1 MVDVAVSQMTSARW
15 DLVDDVAMARALG
28 FDAVA
33 LWRPKVSDMGAA
45 AAGRLLA
52 TSGIRASSLQWVG
65 GFTGGDGRS
74 FAESV
79 DDALEA
85 LAMAEAVAAPV
96 LVVHGGCRAGHTRS
110 HAQRLLTQALE
121 ILAPEAA
128 RADVTLAVKP
138 MHPTDT
144 GGCGFLAD
152 LADAVAFVE
161 RIDDPA
167 VRLAL
172 DLWHFADDPALVSQ
186 LGTLVGRLAAVTAV
200 VQVADRCGP
209 PVAGADRLPIGLG
222 ELPLEAA
229 VADLVAA
236 GYAGPVECD
245 PVGEM
250 VELLGYDGV
259 WRETRLVADAWGA
272 RRMAEGVA
280 LPRSAARPGSD
291 HFRAAGAGIRKS
303 HASSHSGSAG

>member
-1 MVDVAVSQMTSARW
+1 MVDVAVSQMTSVRW
-15 DLVDDVAMARALG
+15 DLADDVAVAKALG
-28 FDAVA
+28 FDAIA
-33 LWRPKVSDMGAA
+33 LWRPKVSDMGSA

-52 TSGIRASSLQWVG
+52 TSGMRASSLQWIG

-85 LAMAEAVAAPV
+85 LVMAETVSAPV

-121 ILAPEAA
+121 VLAPEAA
-128 RADVTLAVKP
+128 RAEVTLAVKP
-138 MHPTDT
+138 MHQTDARS
-144 GGCGFLAD
+144 CGFLAD

-161 RIDDPA
+161 RFDDPA

-172 DLWHFADDPALVSQ
+172 DLWHGGDDPALGA
-186 LGTLVGRLAAVTAV
+186 LLTRLAAITAV

-209 PVAGADRLPIGLG
+209 PVVGGDRLPTGQG
-222 ELPLEAA
+222 TLPLTT
-229 VADLVAA
+229 VVSDLLNA
-236 GYAGPVECD
+236 GYSGPVEID

-250 VELLGYDGV
+250 VEVLGYEGV
-259 WRETRLVADAWGA
+259 WRDAKVMADAWSSRPFA
-272 RRMAEGVA
+272 ASA
-280 LPRSAARPGSD
+280 IPARSAGRAGPD
-291 HFRAAGAGIRKS
+291 HFRAAGTGIRKS

>member
-15 DLVDDVAMARALG
+15 DLVDDVAAARSHG

-33 LWRPKVSDMGAA
+33 LWRPKVSDMGGPAA
-45 AAGRLLA
+45 ARLLA
-52 TSGIRASSLQWVG
+52 TAGVRASSLQWVG

-74 FAESV
+74 FDESV
-79 DDALEA
+79 EDALEA
-85 LAMAEAVAAPV
+85 LALAESVTAPV

-121 ILAPEAA
+121 RLAPVAA

-138 MHPTDT
+138 MHPADT
-144 GGCGFLAD
+144 GTCGFLAD

-161 RIDDPA
+161 RFDDPA
-167 VRLAL
+167 VRLAV
-172 DLWHFADDPALVSQ
+172 DLWHFADDPALAS
-186 LGTLVGRLAAVTAV
+186 LVTRLAAVTAV

-209 PVAGADRLPIGLG
+209 PASGGDRLPIGQG
-222 ELPLEAA
+222 TLPLETA
-229 VADLVAA
+229 VADLLAA
-236 GYAGPVECD
+236 GYAGPVEFD
-245 PVGEM
+245 PVGEL

-259 WRETRLVADAWGA
+259 WRDTKAVADAWTERPAPASAGP
-272 RRMAEGVA
+272 
-280 LPRSAARPGSD
+280 PRSLSRGAPD